1 MLAVSHSVA
10 PGLGQK
16 RSSIKVCSLTLF
28 KYRIAEE
35 LQAFRKVLS
44 PLSSQLRKKSRVESM
59 VTPVAFKYLKHYL
72 VYIIIFFN
80 YNGQRQKIFLFLF
93 SFPPTF

>member
-1 MLAVSHSVA
+1 LLAVSHSVA

-16 RSSIKVCSLTLF
+16 RSSIKVCCLTLF
-28 KYRIAEE
+28 KFRIADE
-35 LQAFRKVLS
+35 LEACSKVLS
-44 PLSSQLRKKSRVESM
+44 PLSTQLRKKTRVESM

-80 YNGQRQKIFLFLF
+80 YNRQRQKIFLFLF
-93 SFPPTF
+93 SFPQTF